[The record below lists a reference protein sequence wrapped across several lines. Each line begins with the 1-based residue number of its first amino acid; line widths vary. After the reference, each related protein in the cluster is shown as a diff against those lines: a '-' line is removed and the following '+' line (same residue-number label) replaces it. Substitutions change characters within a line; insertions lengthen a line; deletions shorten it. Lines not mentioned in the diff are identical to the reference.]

1 MHILFQKDV
10 LSNIFELKRENDTK
24 STNALLSEGR
34 AAAADMHLTL
44 KGWNRT
50 SVASEKRLDT
60 HLISCQ
66 RLKL

>member
-10 LSNIFELKRENDTK
+10 LSNIFELKRENNTK

-44 KGWNRT
+44 KGWN
-50 SVASEKRLDT
+50 
-60 HLISCQ
+60 
-66 RLKL
+66 